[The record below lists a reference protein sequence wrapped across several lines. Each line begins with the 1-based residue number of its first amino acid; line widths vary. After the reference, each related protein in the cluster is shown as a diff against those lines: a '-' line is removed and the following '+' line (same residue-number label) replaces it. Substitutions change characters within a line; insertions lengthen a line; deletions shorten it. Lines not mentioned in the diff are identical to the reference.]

1 MEETTATV
9 VIMGRNYSLRVAAD
23 DMEILQSAARRL
35 DEMARNFSQQ
45 FPSKDHQDHIAMVAL
60 LQEIQL
66 VRLQQQPQS
75 SDISGIEQRLKKID
89 EMLEPQSGEMRQSSE

>member
-1 MEETTATV
+1 
-9 VIMGRNYSLRVAAD
+9 
-23 DMEILQSAARRL
+23 
-35 DEMARNFSQQ
+35 MA
-45 FPSKDHQDHIAMVAL
+45 AL

-89 EMLEPQSGEMRQSSE
+89 EMLEPQSDEMRQSSE